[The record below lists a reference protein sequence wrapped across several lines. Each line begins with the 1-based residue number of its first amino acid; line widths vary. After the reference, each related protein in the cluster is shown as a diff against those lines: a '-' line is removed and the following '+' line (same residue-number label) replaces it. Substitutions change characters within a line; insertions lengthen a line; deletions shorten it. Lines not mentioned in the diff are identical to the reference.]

1 MLNNMSKLSG
11 SRQQIRIQRMW
22 KSHYGQVKRYRTQP
36 MRRVMYRA
44 HWLRWSKIEG
54 KIEAK
59 R

>member
-1 MLNNMSKLSG
+1 MLSKYRVLSKYRAG
-11 SRQQIRIQRMW
+11 IRIQRMY
-22 KSHYGQVKRYRTQP
+22 KNHYTQVKRYRVQP
-36 MRRVMYRA
+36 LKRIMHRA